1 MKLAELQNDFQ
12 RALFD
17 TECKGADWIS
27 ESARGLSARKRLDI
41 YYNAYRFRLID
52 VLMDTFEHTAIY
64 LGDDWFNQLAMDYV
78 QSHPSTYKN
87 IGLYGKDFPGFLA
100 EQLPE
105 DKEVS
110 EIALMDWK
118 LRRAFDGADSGV
130 MTLEDLQQ
138 LAGEEGF
145 RLQAVPTLTTCTQ
158 HFNSLEIWN
167 AINQDQTPPVV
178 EQLPEPIEL
187 LIWRKGHSP
196 HFRSLAKIES
206 AAIACVCS
214 QYMPG
219 DTHGATLEAIG
230 TLLGKGF
237 PGVDV
242 ETEFGVMLHRWLD
255 DEIIG
260 IPPQTA

>member
-17 TECKGADWIS
+17 TKCKSADWIS
-27 ESARGLSARKRLDI
+27 ESSRGLSARKRLDI
-41 YYNAYRFRLID
+41 YYNAYRLRLID
-52 VLMDTFEHTAIY
+52 VLQDTFEHTAIY
-64 LGDDWFNQLAMDYV
+64 LGDDWFQQLAADYV

-110 EIALMDWK
+110 ELALMDWK

-138 LAGEEGF
+138 LVDEEGL

-158 HFNSLEIWN
+158 HFNSLEIWH
-167 AINQDQTPPVV
+167 AINQDQSPPMV
-178 EQLPEPIEL
+178 EQLPEPIDI

-196 HFRSLAKIES
+196 HFRSLTKIES

-214 QYMPG
+214 G
-219 DTHGATLEAIG
+219 DALENIGAVLE
-230 TLLGKGF
+230 KDF
-237 PGVDV
+237 PEVDV
-242 ETEFGVMLHRWLD
+242 ATEFGVMLHRWLD
-255 DEIIG
+255 DEIISIASG
-260 IPPQTA
+260 V

>member
-27 ESARGLSARKRLDI
+27 GSARGLSARERLDI
-41 YYNAYRFRLID
+41 YYNAYRIRLID
-52 VLMDTFEHTAIY
+52 VLLDTFEHTAIY
-64 LGDDWFNQLAMDYV
+64 LGDDWFQQLAADYV

-110 EIALMDWK
+110 ELALMDWK
-118 LRRAFDGADSGV
+118 LRRAFDGADSCV

-138 LAGEEGF
+138 LAGKEGL

-158 HFNSLEIWN
+158 HFNSLEIWH
-167 AINQDQTPPVV
+167 AINQDQTPPMV
-178 EQLPEPIEL
+178 EQLPEPIDI

-214 QYMPG
+214 G
-219 DTHGATLEAIG
+219 DALETIGAVLE
-230 TLLGKGF
+230 KDF
-237 PGVDV
+237 PDVDV
-242 ETEFGVMLHRWLD
+242 ASEFGVMLHRWLD
-255 DEIIG
+255 DEIISIASG
-260 IPPQTA
+260 V